1 MPLLPSL
8 RATSRSPLLQVLKTS
23 VAVIAAWLVC
33 SVLFTQTAPI
43 FAAIAALLVVQPSV
57 NQSIAKGLERS
68 VGVILGVVL
77 AYGIGFVFGTSG
89 WVVLVAIV
97 LALLFSWALKLG
109 PGSANQIP
117 ISAMLVLS
125 LGALQFGYAV
135 DRILETIIGA
145 AIGLAVNV
153 LIVPPVLLQPAHLAV
168 ARLAREVAAALE
180 RLAGA
185 LSAATPVEELEVMRT
200 KARALRKTRDT
211 ATDAVARGAESLTLN
226 PRRGRNRALLER
238 DAELLDRLS
247 ILVTR
252 VMGMTRAVR
261 DNYQPSLITDPAIVE
276 IAEELRRAAH
286 DVRLLGREDP
296 TTPESP
302 LLTAPLLIL
311 RPNPEHWVLIGSLL
325 EDLRRVRHEIQ
336 GSDDS

>member
-8 RATSRSPLLQVLKTS
+8 RSTSRSPLLQVVKTS
-23 VAVIAAWLVC
+23 VAVVAAWLIC
-33 SVLFTQTAPI
+33 SALFTQTAPI

-97 LALLFSWALKLG
+97 LALLFSWVLKLG

-168 ARLAREVAAALE
+168 ARLAREVAAAME
-180 RLAGA
+180 RLALA
-185 LSAATPVEELEVMRT
+185 LSEKTELDELDAIRA

-247 ILVTR
+247 ILTTR

-296 TTPESP
+296 STQESP
-302 LLTAPLLIL
+302 LLTAPLAIL
-311 RPNPEHWVLIGSLL
+311 RPNAEHWILIGSLL
-325 EDLRRVRHEIQ
+325 EDLRRVRQEIQ
-336 GSDDS
+336 GSDDN